1 MNSDNKFG
9 TSCNCPAIMNYSR
22 DLTNWTSSRN
32 YNINLMKKLNINN
45 FSDYREVLQNNTN
58 ILINNTKNDFD
69 KNYKCV
75 NNNNHVFYLDST
87 NYNNSFD
94 KINNI

>member
-22 DLTNWTSSRN
+22 DLTNWSSSRT
-32 YNINLMKKLNINN
+32 YNINLMKKLKINN

-58 ILINNTKNDFD
+58 ILIKNTRDDFD
-69 KNYKCV
+69 KNYKCA
-75 NNNNHVFYLDST
+75 NNNNQLFYLDST